1 MRDILNQ
8 IKEKARAGPKR
19 IVFPEAYD
27 ERILKAAEIIVREG
41 IAHPFLVGDRQ
52 AMEQRSR
59 EIGVNTSGFEVR
71 DPRYDTNF
79 ERYAQEYY
87 TLRRHKGT
95 TIEQAHET
103 MRKPHYFGAMMVHL
117 GDADGMVSG
126 AHPDTKPFIPAF
138 EIIQT
143 KETFHKVS
151 GVFLMVWSD
160 GRLLLFADCSTEIE
174 PDAKDLAEIAIDTAE
189 TAKRFGITPKIA
201 MLSFSTHGSAR
212 HPVVDKMREAT
223 QIVQHKRPELI
234 IDGEVQVDVA
244 LVPEVAKLKAPDS
257 PIQGDANVLIF
268 PDLDAGNIAYKLVE
282 RLAKAH
288 AIGPILQGLQKPVN
302 DLSRGCSVEDIVDI
316 TAITVVEAQQFFY
329 TPPC

>member
-8 IKEKARAGPKR
+8 IKEKARANPKR
-19 IVFPEAYD
+19 IVFPEAYE

-41 IAHPFLVGDRQ
+41 FALPYLIGDRYE
-52 AMEQRSR
+52 MEKKAR

-71 DPRYDTNF
+71 DPRFDANG

-87 TLRRHKGT
+87 TLRKHKGV
-95 TIEQAHET
+95 TIEHAREILS
-103 MRKPHYFGAMMVHL
+103 KPHYFGAMMVHL

-126 AHPDTKPFIPAF
+126 TQPETKPFLPAF

-151 GVFLMVWSD
+151 GVFLMAWPD
-160 GRLLLFADCSTEIE
+160 GRLLFFADCSTEID

-189 TAKRFGITPKIA
+189 TAKRFGIVPRIA
-201 MLSFSTHGSAR
+201 MLSFSTHGSAK
-212 HPVVDKMREAT
+212 HPLVDKVREAT
-223 QIVQHKRPELI
+223 QIVQFKRPELV
-234 IDGEVQVDVA
+234 IDGEIQVDVA
-244 LVPEVAKLKAPDS
+244 LVPEIAQKKCSAPHM
-257 PIQGDANVLIF
+257 QGDANILIF
-268 PDLDAGNIAYKLVE
+268 PNLNAGNIAYKLVE

-288 AIGPILQGLQKPVN
+288 AIGPILQGLRKPVN
-302 DLSRGCSVEDIVDI
+302 DLSRGCSVMDIVDI

-329 TPPC
+329 TTST